1 MIRVAFEIN
10 YNFVFGVSIILLYFF
25 IFLVAR
31 LLFVAIPYRN
41 WARNQIDIMRDNI
54 HVEENFSD
62 VSPQMRTD
70 VMTQV
75 NNLLDRAK
83 NILDKEESLI
93 KCKWNWRF
101 LIMWSGSCE
110 VITLSMIFEADR
122 HAVRLLS
129 HADISARLNRA
140 KGEISE
146 LPKGKQEVWRAVLE
160 DAQDKPGQ
168 SKENLNQFLVDLY
181 SARINELIIQFNLLN
196 KTVWLILI
204 GLLLITELVLL
215 GNWLVLLA
223 GAVGGLLSRLQR
235 MVTSSAVPT
244 DYSAYWASIFLSPIV
259 GSLAAWAGLLLVA
272 LLQGSNVLTHMDIN
286 FQIPTHAVLGL
297 AILFGVSERF
307 FDNVMKQVETKSFSE
322 SSRT

>member
-1 MIRVAFEIN
+1 MALEIN
-10 YNFVFGVSIILLYFF
+10 YNFVFGVSIILLYL
-25 IFLVAR
+25 FLFLSAR

-41 WARNQIDIMRDNI
+41 WARSQIDNMRNNI
-54 HVEENFSD
+54 YVEENFSD
-62 VSPQMRTD
+62 VSSQIRTD

-83 NILDKEESLI
+83 NILDKEENLI

-101 LIMWSGSCE
+101 FIMWSGSCE
-110 VITLSMIFEADR
+110 VIALSMICEADR

-146 LPKGKQEVWRAVLE
+146 LPKQKQEVWRAVLE
-160 DAQDKPGQ
+160 DAQNNLGQ
-168 SKENLNQFLVDLY
+168 SRENLNQFLVDLNI
-181 SARINELIIQFNLLN
+181 ARINELIIQFNLLN

-235 MVTSSAVPT
+235 MVTSRAVST
-244 DYSAYWASIFLSPIV
+244 DYGAYWVSIFLSPMV
-259 GSLAAWAGLLLVA
+259 GSLAAWTGLLLVA
-272 LLQGSNVLTHMDIN
+272 MLQGSNVLTHMDIN
-286 FQIPTHAVLGL
+286 FQSPTNAVLGL

-307 FDNVMKQVETKSFSE
+307 LDNVMKQVETKSFS
-322 SSRT
+322 